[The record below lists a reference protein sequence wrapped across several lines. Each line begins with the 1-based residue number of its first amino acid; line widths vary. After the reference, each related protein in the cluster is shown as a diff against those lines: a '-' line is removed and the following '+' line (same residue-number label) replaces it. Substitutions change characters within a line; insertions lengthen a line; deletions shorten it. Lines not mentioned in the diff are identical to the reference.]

1 MKTIVCVSDL
11 QIPYHDKRAV
21 NNLAKFIKS
30 YKPTEVVS
38 VGDEMDMQTISKWAK
53 GTPLEYER
61 SIGRDRDETTRVLE
75 QLKVKHIIRSN
86 HTDRLFNTV
95 MMRSPGLLGLPE
107 LELPEFLRLDQ
118 IGATYHEKPYELAPN
133 WLLMHGDE
141 GSMNSTGGLTALGLA
156 KRTGKSVVCGHTHR
170 MGLAHHTQAYGS
182 STPKTVWGMEV
193 GNLMDYKKAK
203 YIKGG
208 LFTWQQGFGI
218 LYVDGTTVIPSV
230 IPIKKDGTF
239 IVEGKVWGR

>member
-21 NNLAKFIKS
+21 ANLAKFIKA

-75 QLKVKHIIRSN
+75 QLKIKHIIRSN

-107 LELPEFLRLDQ
+107 LELPEFLRLDS

-141 GSMNSTGGLTALGLA
+141 GAMNSTGGLTALGLA
-156 KRTGKSVVCGHTHR
+156 KRTGKSIVCGHTHR
-170 MGLAHHTQAYGS
+170 MGLAHHTTAYSGGAA
-182 STPKTVWGMEV
+182 KTVWGMEV

-208 LFTWQQGFGI
+208 LFTWQQGFGM
-218 LYVDGTTVIPSV
+218 LYVDGKTVIPV
-230 IPIKKDGTF
+230 TIPIAKDGSF

>member
-21 NNLAKFIKS
+21 DNLAKFIKA

-75 QLKVKHIIRSN
+75 ALKVKHIIRSN
-86 HTDRLFNTV
+86 HTDRLYNTV
-95 MMRSPGLLGLPE
+95 MMRAPGLLGLPE
-107 LELPEFLRLDQ
+107 LELPEFLRLDS
-118 IGATYHEKPYELAPN
+118 IGATYHTKPYELAPN

-141 GSMNSTGGLTALGLA
+141 GSMKSVGGLTALGLA
-156 KRTGKSVVCGHTHR
+156 MRTGKSVVCGHTHR
-170 MGLAHHTQAYGS
+170 MGLAHHTQAYGT
-182 STPKTVWGMEV
+182 STPQTVWGMEV
-193 GNLMDYKKAK
+193 GNLMKYKDAK

-218 LYVDGTTVIPSV
+218 LYVDGRTVVPV
-230 IPIKKDGTF
+230 TIPIQKDGSF
-239 IVEGKVWGR
+239 IVEGKRWG

>member
-21 NNLAKFIKS
+21 ANLAAFIKA

-75 QLKVKHIIRSN
+75 ALKVKHIIRSN

-107 LELPEFLRLDQ
+107 LELPEFLRLDS
-118 IGATYHEKPYELAPN
+118 IGTTYHEKPYELAPN

-170 MGLAHHTQAYGS
+170 MGLAHHTTSYTG

-218 LYVDGTTVIPSV
+218 LYVDGKTVIPST
-230 IPIKKDGTF
+230 IPIARDGSF

>member
-21 NNLAKFIKS
+21 ANLSKFIKA

-38 VGDEMDMQTISKWAK
+38 VGDEMDMQTISKWAH

-75 QLKVKHIIRSN
+75 SLKVKHIIRSN

-118 IGATYHEKPYELAPN
+118 IGATYHSKPYELAPG

-141 GSMNSTGGLTALGLA
+141 GPMNSTGGLTALGLA

-170 MGLAHHTQAYGS
+170 MGLAHHTQAYGTV
-182 STPKTVWGMEV
+182 TPKTIWGMEV
-193 GNLMDYKKAK
+193 GNLMDYRKAK

-218 LYVDGTTVIPSV
+218 LYVDDNKVTPSI
-230 IPIKKDGTF
+230 IPISKDGSFT
-239 IVEGKVWGR
+239 VEGKRWG

>member
-21 NNLAKFIKS
+21 DNLARFIKA
-30 YKPTEVVS
+30 YKPSNVVS

-61 SIGRDRDETTRVLE
+61 SIGRDRDETMRVLE
-75 QLKVKHIIRSN
+75 KLKVRHVIRSN
-86 HTDRLFNTV
+86 HTDRLYNTV

-107 LELPEFLRLDQ
+107 LELEEFLGFDELGIQ
-118 IGATYHEKPYELAPN
+118 YHEKPYELAPG

-141 GSMNSTGGLTALGLA
+141 GSMNQTGGMTALGLA

-170 MGLAHHTQAYGS
+170 QGLVHHTQAYGN
-182 STPKTVWGMEV
+182 STPKTVWG
-193 GNLMDYKKAK
+193 
-203 YIKGG
+203 I
-208 LFTWQQGFGI
+208 
-218 LYVDGTTVIPSV
+218 S
-230 IPIKKDGTF
+230 
-239 IVEGKVWGR
+239 

>member
-21 NNLAKFIKS
+21 DNLAKFIKA

-38 VGDEMDMQTISKWAK
+38 VGDEMDMQTISKWSK

-75 QLKVKHIIRSN
+75 ALKVKHIIRSN

-95 MMRSPGLLGLPE
+95 MMRAPGLLGLPE
-107 LELPEFLRLDQ
+107 LDLPEFLRLDK
-118 IGATYHEKPYELAPN
+118 IGAIYHEKPYELAPN

-141 GSMNSTGGLTALGLA
+141 GSMKSTGGLTALGLA
-156 KRTGKSVVCGHTHR
+156 MRTGKSVVCGHTHR
-170 MGLAHHTQAYGS
+170 MGLSHHTTSYTGS
-182 STPKTVWGMEV
+182 SPKTVWGMEV
-193 GNLMDYKKAK
+193 GNLMNYKHAK

-208 LFTWQQGFGI
+208 LFTWQQGFGM
-218 LYVDGTTVIPSV
+218 LYVDGNTVVPV
-230 IPIKKDGTF
+230 TIPIQRDGSF

>member
-21 NNLAKFIKS
+21 ANLAAFIKA

-38 VGDEMDMQTISKWAK
+38 VGDEMDMQTISKWSK

-75 QLKVKHIIRSN
+75 SLKVKHIIRSN
-86 HTDRLFNTV
+86 HTDRLYNTV
-95 MMRSPGLLGLPE
+95 MMRAPGLLGLPE
-107 LELPEFLRLDQ
+107 LDLPQFLRLPD

-141 GSMNSTGGLTALGLA
+141 GAMKSTGGLTALGLA
-156 KRTGKSVVCGHTHR
+156 MRTGKSVVCGHTHR
-170 MGLAHHTQAYGS
+170 MGLAHNTQSYGS
-182 STPKTVWGMEV
+182 SSPQTVWGMEV
-193 GNLMDYKKAK
+193 GNLMKYKEAK

-208 LFTWQQGFGI
+208 LFTWQQGFGM
-218 LYVDGTTVIPSV
+218 LYVDGRTVVPV
-230 IPIKKDGTF
+230 TVPIAKDGSF

>member
-21 NNLAKFIKS
+21 ANLAAFIKA

-38 VGDEMDMQTISKWAK
+38 VGDEMDMQTISKWSK

-75 QLKVKHIIRSN
+75 SLKVKHIIRSN

-95 MMRSPGLLGLPE
+95 MMRAPGLLGLPE
-107 LELPEFLRLDQ
+107 LELPEFLRLDS
-118 IGATYHEKPYELAPN
+118 IGATYHTKPYELAPG

-170 MGLAHHTQAYGS
+170 LGLVHSTQAYDGG
-182 STPKTVWGMEV
+182 TPKTLFGMEV
-193 GNLMDYKKAK
+193 GNLMNYKHAK

-218 LYVDGTTVIPSV
+218 LYVDGKTVVPSV
-230 IPIKKDGTF
+230 IPIQRDGSF
-239 IVEGKVWGR
+239 IVEGKRWG

>member
-21 NNLAKFIKS
+21 DNLAKFIKA

-38 VGDEMDMQTISKWAK
+38 VGDEMDMQTISRWAK

-61 SIGRDRDETTRVLE
+61 SIAKDRDETTRVLE
-75 QLKVKHIIRSN
+75 ALKVKHIIRSN

-95 MMRSPGLLGLPE
+95 MLRAPGLLGLPE
-107 LELPEFLRLDQ
+107 LDLPNFLRLDD
-118 IGATYHEKPYELAPN
+118 IGATYHSNPYELAPN

-141 GSMNSTGGLTALGLA
+141 GSMNTTGGLTALGLA
-156 KRTGKSVVCGHTHR
+156 KRAGKSVVCGHTHR
-170 MGLAHHTQAYGS
+170 MGLSHHTTSYTGS
-182 STPKTVWGMEV
+182 SPKTVWGMEV
-193 GNLMDYKKAK
+193 GNLMNYKQAK
-203 YIKGG
+203 YVKGG

-218 LYVDGTTVIPSV
+218 LYVDGKTVTPSLV
-230 IPIKKDGTF
+230 PIKKDGTF